1 MLLSKVPPPPTVL
14 LDIVLNGRF
23 LCQLPY
29 RWVGHLEIID
39 GNPVYV
45 CTEAEVRS
53 FVESKR
59 PSLIGKDFKV
69 ELSNQR
75 VL

>member
-1 MLLSKVPPPPTVL
+1 MKTKMLPPPTVL

-29 RWVGHLEIID
+29 RRVGHLEIID
-39 GNPVYV
+39 GKPLYV

-75 VL
+75 VI

>member
-1 MLLSKVPPPPTVL
+1 MKTKMLPPPTVL

-29 RWVGHLEIID
+29 RWVGLLEIID
-39 GNPVYV
+39 GNPLYV

-59 PSLIGKDFKV
+59 PSIIGKDFKI

-75 VL
+75 VI